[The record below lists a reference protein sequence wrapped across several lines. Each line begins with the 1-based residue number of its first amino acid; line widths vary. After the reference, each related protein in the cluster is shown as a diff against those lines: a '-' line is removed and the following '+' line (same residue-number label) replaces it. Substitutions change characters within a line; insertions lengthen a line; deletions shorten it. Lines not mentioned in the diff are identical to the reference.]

1 MYEIDTSLA
10 RTMHDN
16 LETQILKRCSDP
28 IVVLVYLSSGK
39 LIYGYTAEEVGKLIV
54 SYFKNLYQEDDDESD
69 QTGADQSPINESS
82 LTFNE
87 RLTLLLKNSKKLPE
101 ATSDPKRRLKAV
113 RSEIAVFKKTKVL
126 SEHLEKFWRIL
137 GRLID

>member
-16 LETQILKRCSDP
+16 LETQILKRYSDP

-126 SEHLEKFWRIL
+126 GEHLEKFWRIL